1 MERTVITV
9 REYCLINPPAEPRFV
24 EALLESGL
32 IELAPEAPEPA
43 IPYDALSDLERLL
56 RLHYDLEINLAG
68 LETIHHLLHRMEVL
82 QMEVRRLQDYE
93 RSFDNGNEAFEEDK

>member
-9 REYCLINPPAEPRFV
+9 REYCLIHPPAEPRFV

-32 IELAPEAPEPA
+32 VELAPEAPEPA

-68 LETIHHLLHRMEVL
+68 LETIHHMLRRMESL
-82 QMEVRRLQDYE
+82 QAEVRRLQDYE
-93 RSFDNGNEAFEEDK
+93 HLFASGNEGLEEID

>member
-1 MERTVITV
+1 MERTVITI
-9 REYCLINPPAEPRFV
+9 REYCLINPPAEPHFI
-24 EALLESGL
+24 ESLLESGL

-43 IPYDALSDLERLL
+43 ISYDALGDLERLL

-82 QMEVRRLQDYE
+82 QMEVRRLKDYE
-93 RSFDNGNEAFEEDK
+93 RAFGTGQEGIEEP

>member
-1 MERTVITV
+1 M
-9 REYCLINPPAEPRFV
+9 

-32 IELAPEAPEPA
+32 IELVPEAPEPA

-68 LETIHHLLHRMEVL
+68 LETIHHMLHRMDVL
-82 QMEVRRLQDYE
+82 QAEVRRLQDYE
-93 RSFDNGNEAFEEDK
+93 RAFDKGKEAVEEEG